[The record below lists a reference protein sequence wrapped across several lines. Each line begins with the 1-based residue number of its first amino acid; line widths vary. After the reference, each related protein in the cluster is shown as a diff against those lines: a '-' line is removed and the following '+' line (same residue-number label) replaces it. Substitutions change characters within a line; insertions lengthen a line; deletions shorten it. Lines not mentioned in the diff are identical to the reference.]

1 MAKSKINMK
10 YKPKKRERKSTI
22 NVPSSEN
29 QVKTTIITIAVT
41 IGFIAVIYLG
51 AIWLEKLGVFEEGY
65 TKPTTETEISY
76 TDILIGET
84 FNRPDK
90 EYLVLFDTFGDKTND
105 VYVKY
110 LAEKYTKLNI
120 YYVDMSSAPNSKYAS
135 ETSNPN
141 AKNVSELK
149 INGITLVKIKG
160 SRIIKYITGN
170 DSVAEFFK

>member
-1 MAKSKINMK
+1 M
-10 YKPKKRERKSTI
+10 
-22 NVPSSEN
+22 
-29 QVKTTIITIAVT
+29 
-41 IGFIAVIYLG
+41 
-51 AIWLEKLGVFEEGY
+51 
-65 TKPTTETEISY
+65 
-76 TDILIGET
+76 IGET

-110 LAEKYTKLNI
+110 LTEKYTALNI

-160 SRIIKYITGN
+160 GRITKYITGN
-170 DSVAEFFK
+170 DPVAEFFK